1 MSTAGVEAGGPAAP
15 GAAGGRPPGG
25 DDLKRSATRGAAAV
39 VVSRLAV
46 QVLTV
51 AVTFLVA
58 RLLSPYDY
66 AVITCSAVFV
76 ILADTLALA
85 GIGPALV
92 QKAHLDE
99 GDLEEGFTLSL
110 GLSVVFT
117 AALFASSRPLA
128 VYFGYPELTAVVR
141 LCSLQLLLSP
151 FRTVPVA
158 LLERRMQLGRHSAI
172 FTASMIV
179 QSAVNVGLALAG
191 FGYWSLAV
199 SSCVARVLDTA
210 AYAWLSGWVPRL
222 RLPGASGRGL
232 LRFGLN
238 VTGSALLW
246 QAYTQADFAVA
257 AKVAGPRSLGYYG
270 LAFQIISMP
279 SSRIAVSFSQAAYA
293 VFCRLQDRHDQVRD
307 WYLRLVALMGAIA
320 LPVYAGMALVAD
332 DGVRVVLG
340 EKWAPAVVPLQLLCV
355 PGYALFLMLTLH
367 PVMNA
372 LGRSDLPAKYNAV
385 FTLTMPAAFLL
396 LGRRYGLVGIC
407 SAWAVCYPVI
417 SLALVRLSRPV
428 LGFGPAELARAH
440 VPACASAAVMVAA
453 VLAVQRALPGAD
465 RAPLRLA
472 LAVGIGAVVYAGAIW
487 VTARGTVIRDF
498 RVLLKTLRG

>member
-1 MSTAGVEAGGPAAP
+1 VSAAGVEAGGPAAP
-15 GAAGGRPPGG
+15 GAAGGGPPGG
-25 DDLKRSATRGAAAV
+25 EDLRRSATRGAAAV
-39 VVSRLAV
+39 VGSRLGV
-46 QVLTV
+46 QVLTL

-58 RLLSPYDY
+58 RILSPYDY
-66 AVITCSAVFV
+66 AVITCCAVFV

-92 QKAHLDE
+92 QKPELEE
-99 GDLEEGFTLSL
+99 GDLEQGFTLSL

-117 AALFASSRPLA
+117 AVLFASARPLA
-128 VYFGYPELTAVVR
+128 QYFLYPELTAVVR
-141 LCSLQLLLSP
+141 LCSLQVLLSP
-151 FRTVPVA
+151 FRTVPVV

-179 QSAVNVGLALAG
+179 QSVVNVAMAVAG
-191 FGYWSLAV
+191 YGYWSLAV
-199 SSCVARVLDTA
+199 SSCVARVLDTV

-222 RLPGASGRGL
+222 RMPGPSGWGL

-246 QAYTQADFAVA
+246 QAYSQADFAIA
-257 AKVAGPRSLGYYG
+257 AKVAPQYLGYYG

-279 SSRIAVSFSQAAYA
+279 SNRIAVSFSQAAYA
-293 VFCRLQDRHDQVRD
+293 VFCRLQDQRDQIRD
-307 WYLRLVALMGAIA
+307 WYLRLVGLMGAVA
-320 LPVYAGMALVAD
+320 LPIYAGMALVAD
-332 DGVRVVLG
+332 DGVRLVLG
-340 EKWAPAVVPLQLLCV
+340 EKWAPAVVPLQILCV
-355 PGYALFLMLTLH
+355 PGYALFLMTTLH

-385 FTLTMPAAFLL
+385 FTLTMPAAFLI

-407 SAWAVCYPVI
+407 SAWAVFYPVI
-417 SLALVRLSRPV
+417 GFALIRLSRPV
-428 LGFGPAELARAH
+428 LGFGLAELARAH
-440 VPACASAAVMVAA
+440 RPALASAAVMAAA
-453 VLAVQRALPGAD
+453 VLGVQHALPGAD
-465 RAPLRLA
+465 RGATRLA
-472 LAVGIGAVVYAGAIW
+472 LAVGVGVAVYAASIW

>member
-1 MSTAGVEAGGPAAP
+1 MSAAGVETGGAAP
-15 GAAGGRPPGG
+15 PAG
-25 DDLKRSATRGAAAV
+25 DDLRRSATRGAAAV

-46 QVLTV
+46 QFVTV

-76 ILADTLALA
+76 VLADTLALA

-92 QKAHLDE
+92 QRAHLDE

-110 GLSVVFT
+110 GLSVVCT
-117 AALFASSRPLA
+117 ALLFASARPLA
-128 VYFGYPELTAVVR
+128 AYFLYPELTGVVR

-172 FTASMIV
+172 FTASMIA

-191 FGYWSLAV
+191 FGYWSLAI
-199 SSCVARVLDTA
+199 SSCVARVLDTV
-210 AYAWLSGWVPRL
+210 AYAWLAGWVPRL
-222 RLPGASGRGL
+222 RLPGPSGRGL

-246 QAYTQADFAVA
+246 QAYSQADFAIA
-257 AKVAGPRSLGYYG
+257 AKVAGPRNLGYYG

-279 SSRIAVSFSQAAYA
+279 SNRIAVSFSQAAYA
-293 VFCRLQDRHDQVRD
+293 VFCRLQDQRDQIRD
-307 WYLRLVALMGAIA
+307 WYLRLVGLMGAVA
-320 LPVYAGMALVAD
+320 LPIYAGMALVAD
-332 DGVRVVLG
+332 DGVRLVLG
-340 EKWAPAVVPLQLLCV
+340 AKWGPSVVPLQLLCV
-355 PGYALFLMLTLH
+355 PGYALFLILTLH

-407 SAWAVCYPVI
+407 SAWAVCFPLI
-417 SLALVRLSRPV
+417 SLALIQLSRPA
-428 LGFGPAELARAH
+428 LGFGLPELARAH
-440 VPACASAAVMVAA
+440 WPACASVAVMAAA
-453 VLAVQRALPGAD
+453 VLGVQRGLPGAD
-465 RAPLRLA
+465 LAPLRLA
-472 LAVGIGAVVYAGAIW
+472 LAVGVGAGVYAASIW

-498 RVLLKTLRG
+498 RVLLKTVRG